1 MYKNIVQKDMN
12 NSNVFINIPWDCIK
26 TRLRRISPHGD
37 VVRVVVLLLD
47 RVGAGDPQH
56 DRGHQ
61 VFYGQ
66 EQQLAVQCPTT
77 FGRAFLAVFSHVLL
91 LLSSSI
97 HIRFPK
103 ISAISFF
110 CQILHKFPP
119 LPFLLAIDAC
129 RQGCMHCTVKLRVQ
143 YIF

>member
-1 MYKNIVQKDMN
+1 MHKYVIAP
-12 NSNVFINIPWDCIK
+12 SE
-26 TRLRRISPHGD
+26 RISLHFG
-37 VVRVVVLLLD
+37 VVRVVVLHLDD

-66 EQQLAVQCPTT
+66 EQQLAVQCLTT

-91 LLSSSI
+91 LSSSI

-103 ISAISFF
+103 ISAIFF

-119 LPFLLAIDAC
+119 FLSSLQLMPAARAAC
-129 RQGCMHCTVKLRVQ
+129 TAL
-143 YIF
+143 

>member
-1 MYKNIVQKDMN
+1 MHKYVIAP
-12 NSNVFINIPWDCIK
+12 SE
-26 TRLRRISPHGD
+26 RISLHFG

-77 FGRAFLAVFSHVLL
+77 FGRAFFWLFFRMFFSCLL
-91 LLSSSI
+91 Q
-97 HIRFPK
+97 F
-103 ISAISFF
+103 
-110 CQILHKFPP
+110 
-119 LPFLLAIDAC
+119 
-129 RQGCMHCTVKLRVQ
+129 T
-143 YIF
+143 

>member
-1 MYKNIVQKDMN
+1 MHKDRTVH
-12 NSNVFINIPWDCIK
+12 SERIP
-26 TRLRRISPHGD
+26 PHCG
-37 VVRVVVLLLD
+37 VVRVVVVLLLDD

-91 LLSSSI
+91 LSSSI
-97 HIRFPK
+97 HRRFPK
-103 ISAISFF
+103 ISAIFF
-110 CQILHKFPP
+110 
-119 LPFLLAIDAC
+119 LPNFA
-129 RQGCMHCTVKLRVQ
+129 
-143 YIF
+143 